1 MYNCVLPL
9 ETLGFINISI
19 DGADEFTENLNL
31 IKGGG
36 GALFREKIVASL
48 SKTAIIVT
56 DSSKKVKKLGAFTV
70 PVEVV
75 PLALQYVLN
84 EISKLKGKSTL
95 RKKDGK
101 TFISDNDNYIVDVD
115 FGLISEISEEF
126 DLIGYYVFS
135 TDTESKGSDATS
147 RMFGPRYGILEE
159 SGTGMAAG
167 PLACYLYDV
176 LKKKKESFYIQQ
188 GEYMAAPS
196 PSLIVVDLLIKN
208 GEIKSL
214 MAGGMGMLKSKLE
227 IEIAM

>member
-1 MYNCVLPL
+1 MEAIDKSKQDAEKLAAAREAVKLVQNNDVVGLGTGSTATFAIKELAERMENGLNIKAAASSIKTEELAVSFGIQVLPL

-115 FGLISEISEEF
+115 FGLISEPAELAAQLNQI
-126 DLIGYYVFS
+126 D
-135 TDTESKGSDATS
+135 
-147 RMFGPRYGILEE
+147 GILAH
-159 SGTGMAAG
+159 GLFINLTAKVIMAK
-167 PLACYLYDV
+167 D
-176 LKKKKESFYIQQ
+176 
-188 GEYMAAPS
+188 
-196 PSLIVVDLLIKN
+196 D
-208 GEIKSL
+208 EIFVF
-214 MAGGMGMLKSKLE
+214 E
-227 IEIAM
+227 